1 MKQEIEHG
9 PFATALQGDNEN
21 VVRRE
26 LITYKHKDGL
36 IVKETAIRTY
46 TAKGDYNDSVTTS
59 PITNV
64 LF

>member
-1 MKQEIEHG
+1 MKEETG
-9 PFATALQGDNEN
+9 PFASALKGDNEN

-36 IVKETAIRTY
+36 IIKEIAVRTY
-46 TAKGDYNDSVTTS
+46 TAKGDYNDSVISS